1 MKPHTV
7 LGSIVPITLWLA
19 PIRCEAL
26 EGAPPALQVQVED
39 SAGILIIENPRP
51 PEGSRLGW
59 RIGSEPTVSIG
70 EVDGEEPY
78 LLHVAWDA
86 TRLGDGRIVVTNT
99 STQELRVFD
108 ARGAYL
114 ETWGGAGEGPG
125 EFTELW
131 QVERWPGDSI
141 VAWTAPRQGIS
152 VFASDGSF
160 GRTFNMERDGD
171 PLWPF
176 FFPQSITRNGSVLA
190 VLALPNADTLVAELR
205 DGEGR
210 TTARFGTHANMEVH
224 RVVVDGRASSG
235 RTIFG
240 RGPVHAAWGDRIVI
254 GSTDRYELKIF
265 RPDGSLE
272 RLVRHA
278 HVPRAPTA
286 ADVAAYIDEN
296 VLQPSPGMSD
306 AERQSLRRSRRV
318 YESMPVAAHFPA
330 FTSIITDALG
340 HLWVEEYEFPGEERP
355 GSLWTVFDS
364 EGQVLGFVETPEVL
378 QILEIGEDYVL
389 TWNRDELDVEYV
401 QSWPLDRAPEP
412 AGESLHAAPDLADI
426 QPLG

>member
-1 MKPHTV
+1 MKTLTAP
-7 LGSIVPITLWLA
+7 GSIIPIALLLA
-19 PIRCEAL
+19 PARGEAL
-26 EGAPPALQVQVED
+26 AATSSVPQVQVED
-39 SAGILIIENPRP
+39 SADILIIENASP

-70 EVDGEEPY
+70 EVDGEEHY

-86 TRLGDGRIVVTNT
+86 TRLSDGRIVVTNT

-108 ARGAYL
+108 ARGTYIA
-114 ETWGGAGEGPG
+114 TWGGAGEGPG
-125 EFTELW
+125 EFAELW

-152 VFASDGSF
+152 VFASDGSY

-176 FFPQSITRNGSVLA
+176 FSPQSVTRNGSVLA

-205 DGEGR
+205 DGEGT

-240 RGPVHAAWGDRIVI
+240 RRPVYAAWGDRIVI
-254 GSTDRYELKIF
+254 GSTDRYELKAF

-272 RLVRHA
+272 RLVRRA
-278 HVPRAPTA
+278 HVPRTPTPA
-286 ADVAAYIDEN
+286 TVAAYIDEN
-296 VLQPSPGMSD
+296 VRRPSPGTSD

-318 YESMPVAAHFPA
+318 YESMPVAEHYPA
-330 FTSIITDALG
+330 FTSIIADAMN

-378 QILEIGEDYVL
+378 QILEIGEDYIL
-389 TWNRDELDVEYV
+389 TWKRDELDVEYV
-401 QSWPLDRAPEP
+401 QLWALDR
-412 AGESLHAAPDLADI
+412 G
-426 QPLG
+426 GG

>member
-1 MKPHTV
+1 MKTPAI
-7 LGSIVPITLWLA
+7 LPSIVLIALLLT
-19 PIRCEAL
+19 PIRCVAL
-26 EGAPPALQVQVED
+26 TGVPPAPQVQVED
-39 SAGILIIENPRP
+39 SAGILIVENASP

-59 RIGSEPTVSIG
+59 RIGSEPAVSIG

-86 TRLGDGRIVVTNT
+86 TRLSDGRIVVTNT

-108 ARGAYL
+108 ARGTYIA
-114 ETWGGAGEGPG
+114 TWGGAGEGPG

-152 VFASDGSF
+152 VFAPDGSF

-176 FFPQSITRNGSVLA
+176 FSPQSVTGNGSVLA

-210 TTARFGTHANMEVH
+210 TTAHFGTHANMEVH
-224 RVVVDGRASSG
+224 RAVVDGRASSG

-240 RGPVHAAWGDRIVI
+240 RTPVHAAWGDRIVI
-254 GSTDRYELKIF
+254 GSTDRYELKAF

-272 RLVRHA
+272 RLVRRA
-278 HVPRAPTA
+278 HVPRTPTPA
-286 ADVAAYIDEN
+286 NVTAYIDEN
-296 VLQPSPGMSD
+296 VRQPSPGMSA

-318 YESMPVAAHFPA
+318 YESMPVAEHFPA
-330 FTSIITDALG
+330 FNSIITDAVD
-340 HLWVEEYEFPGEERP
+340 HLWVEEYELPGEERP
-355 GSLWTVFDS
+355 GSVWTVFDS
-364 EGQVLGFVETPEVL
+364 EGQALGFVETPDVL
-378 QILEIGEDYVL
+378 QIVEIGEDYIL
-389 TWNRDELDVEYV
+389 TWKRDELDVEYV
-401 QSWPLDRAPEP
+401 QLWRLDR
-412 AGESLHAAPDLADI
+412 G
-426 QPLG
+426 GG

>member
-1 MKPHTV
+1 MKTLAILP
-7 LGSIVPITLWLA
+7 SIVPVALLLA

-26 EGAPPALQVQVED
+26 TGAPPAPQVQVED
-39 SAGILIIENPRP
+39 SAGILIVENASP

-59 RIGSEPTVSIG
+59 RIGSEPAVSIG

-86 TRLGDGRIVVTNT
+86 TRLGDGRIVVANT

-108 ARGAYL
+108 ARGSYIT
-114 ETWGGAGEGPG
+114 TWGGAGEGPG

-131 QVERWPGDSI
+131 QVEGWPGDSI

-176 FFPQSITRNGSVLA
+176 FSPESVTRDGSVLA

-205 DGEGR
+205 GGEGR
-210 TTARFGTHANMEVH
+210 TTAHFGTHANMEVH
-224 RVVVDGRASSG
+224 RVVVDGRTSSG
-235 RTIFG
+235 LTIFG
-240 RGPVHAAWGDRIVI
+240 RRPVYATWGDRIVI
-254 GSTDRYELKIF
+254 GSTDRYELKAF

-272 RLVRHA
+272 RLVRRA
-278 HVPRAPTA
+278 HVPRSPTA
-286 ADVAAYIDEN
+286 ANVAAYIDEN
-296 VLQPSPGMSD
+296 VPQPPPGMSD
-306 AERQSLRRSRRV
+306 AERQSLLRQSRRV
-318 YESMPVAAHFPA
+318 YESMPVAEHFPA
-330 FTSIITDALG
+330 FTSVITDALD

-378 QILEIGEDYVL
+378 QILEIGEDYIL
-389 TWNRDELDVEYV
+389 TWKRDDLDVEYV
-401 QSWPLDRAPEP
+401 QLWPLER
-412 AGESLHAAPDLADI
+412 
-426 QPLG
+426 LGG

>member
-1 MKPHTV
+1 MKCRIRIPFVLASV
-7 LGSIVPITLWLA
+7 LGVFMMIA
-19 PIRCEAL
+19 CENPGSESARP
-26 EGAPPALQVQVED
+26 GAQVRD
-39 SAGILIIENPRP
+39 SADIRIIENASP

-86 TRLGDGRIVVTNT
+86 TRLSDGRIVVTNT

-108 ARGAYL
+108 ARGTYA

-125 EFTELW
+125 EFAELW

-160 GRTFNMERDGD
+160 GRTFNMESYGDLWAFFSPKSVTRDGS
-171 PLWPF
+171 L
-176 FFPQSITRNGSVLA
+176 LA
-190 VLALPNADTLVAELR
+190 VLAFPNADTLVAELR

-210 TTARFGTHANMEVH
+210 TTANFGTHTNMETH

-235 RTIFG
+235 GTIFG
-240 RGPVHAAWGDRIVI
+240 RRPVYATWGDRIVI
-254 GSTDRYELKIF
+254 GSTDRYELKAF
-265 RPDGSLE
+265 RADGSLE
-272 RLVRHA
+272 RLVRRA
-278 HVPRAPTA
+278 HVPRAPTP

-296 VLQPSPGMSD
+296 VPQPSPGISD
-306 AERQSLRRSRRV
+306 AERQGLRRSRRV
-318 YESMPVAAHFPA
+318 YESMPVAGHFPA
-330 FTSIITDALG
+330 FTSIITDALD

-355 GSLWTVFDS
+355 GSLWTVFDA

-378 QILEIGEDYVL
+378 AILEIGEDYIL
-389 TWNRDELDVEYV
+389 TWKRDDLDVEYV
-401 QSWPLDRAPEP
+401 QVWPLER
-412 AGESLHAAPDLADI
+412 GS
-426 QPLG
+426 G